1 MRHLEGNLRAHPV
14 PQANTAQG
22 PLVLPVLRVDIKQ
35 RPLEQR
41 PAPSVHLVPQ
51 GLPIRPAHALLLRIG
66 YARHVE
72 YVRLEHEEVR
82 PAQSQQ
88 TQDALRV

>member
-1 MRHLEGNLRAHPV
+1 V
-14 PQANTAQG
+14 Q
-22 PLVLPVLRVDIKQ
+22 RVDIKQ

-41 PAPSVHLVPQ
+41 PAPSAHLVPQ
-51 GLPIRPAHALLLRIG
+51 GLPIRPAHAPLLRIG

-72 YVRLEHEEVR
+72 YVRLEHEEVL

-88 TQDALRV
+88 IRAALHVSRDPHSAQRRMPLPVQPALLLV

>member
-1 MRHLEGNLRAHPV
+1 MRHLEDNLHAHPV

-22 PLVLPVLRVDIKQ
+22 PPVLPVRRVDIKQ

-51 GLPIRPAHALLLRIG
+51 GLPIRPAHAPLLRIEC
-66 YARHVE
+66 ARHVV
-72 YVRLEHEEVR
+72 YVPLEHGEVL

-88 TQDALRV
+88 IRAAPRV